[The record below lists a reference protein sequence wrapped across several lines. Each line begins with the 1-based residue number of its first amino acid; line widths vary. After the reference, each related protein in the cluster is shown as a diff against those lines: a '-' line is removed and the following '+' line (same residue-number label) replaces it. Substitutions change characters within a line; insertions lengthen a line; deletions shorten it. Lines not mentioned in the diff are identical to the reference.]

1 MQEIVER
8 YAHIT
13 KNSVYLL
20 PIITRNDGTER
31 RQYLSAIRECN
42 RTLKRVGLLAHLP
55 LPLTTYVA
63 RHTWASLA
71 QEMNIPIFVI
81 RDGMGH
87 ENLRTTQ
94 IYLASINS
102 NVVDKANQ
110 RIIGRIR

>member
-1 MQEIVER
+1 MANEYTISAKFDNTQ
-8 YAHIT
+8 
-13 KNSVYLL
+13 L
-20 PIITRNDGTER
+20 
-31 RQYLSAIRECN
+31 RQGVRQISDI
-42 RTLKRVGLLAHLP
+42 
-55 LPLTTYVA
+55 
-63 RHTWASLA
+63 
-71 QEMNIPIFVI
+71 I